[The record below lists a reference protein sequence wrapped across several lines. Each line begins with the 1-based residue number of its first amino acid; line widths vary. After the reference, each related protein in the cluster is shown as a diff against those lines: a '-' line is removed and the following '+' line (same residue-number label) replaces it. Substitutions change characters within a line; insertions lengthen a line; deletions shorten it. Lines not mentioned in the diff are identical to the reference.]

1 MLNKMIG
8 TFIRRP
14 VFTTMFVLL
23 LVVFGIK
30 SYPNLGVDLYP
41 DVELPLVSVTVT
53 YTGASPEEMET
64 LITRPIEDRV
74 SQVAGIKTL
83 SSTVREG
90 YSQTTLEFE
99 LGVDP
104 RDMASEVREK
114 VASVRRRL
122 PDDIDE
128 PVVQRFDISSQS
140 IAAFTFAS
148 DSRSREETRKI
159 VEDVVKEE
167 LQRVEGV
174 SEVSVV
180 GASLRAIKL
189 IADPEKLNSYNIS
202 FQTILD
208 KVNSENINTP
218 GGKARYNDM
227 EITVRTLGK
236 YKNIDDI
243 KNIVIANQD
252 GRPIQ
257 LSDVVKVVDSW
268 EDEDTYSRS
277 NKVPSVMVLV
287 RKQSKTNT
295 VDVVDGVNASM
306 EQMMENDLPKDI
318 KVDVVRDQSAYIR
331 ENVADVW
338 NAILFGGFLALLIT
352 YMFLRD
358 FRATIIGGLSIPTSV
373 IATFFLMKSMDFT
386 LNNMSLMALSLAVGI
401 LIDDAIVLIEN
412 IFRHMEMGKSPIQ
425 AAQDATEELSLAILA
440 TSLSLMAV
448 FVPIGSMGEVVG
460 QYFKQFGLTVAFALA
475 FSTMAAYTLTPMIS
489 AYWLKDYREEHA
501 KPHKH
506 PRPKVV
512 QICLDKFEAGF
523 QVICRMYDELMVFAF
538 QHPWK
543 IVLISVASLIFNL
556 FLLPF
561 IGTEYQPTYDSGEFS
576 VSVKAPAGT
585 SIERMKELTLPL
597 EEEILQMPEV
607 RIAAM
612 RLGGSRVPINE
623 GNIDVKLIPSSDR
636 DRSMI
641 DIMDELRRKFGNV
654 EELKVAVVSN
664 QGGGRGD
671 SRPVQVGLRG
681 SDLELLTTYAQD
693 LAERIRQVPGST
705 DVDISSSEEEP
716 EIIVKVDPLRASAMG
731 LDSTSVGK
739 VVEMAFLGKSTSN
752 SFTIG
757 DNDYDIIV
765 QLDAAHRRDINDVA
779 NLRVSNTEGKF
790 VRLGDVADVYFSSGP
805 TRIDRE
811 DRQRQIVVYANTVG
825 ITPGDLIQKIQTEM
839 IPDMNMQVGY
849 RYKMIGQADTMAKAF
864 SEIVKAVILAIIMIY
879 MVLAAEFESFMQ
891 PLVIMMSL
899 PFAIIGAVL
908 GLMVAGQTANMMS
921 LIGFT
926 MLLGLV
932 TKNAILLVDYANQAR
947 AKGMPLREALR
958 EACALRI
965 RPIFMTTLSTIL
977 GMLPI
982 ALGLGAGAEL
992 RQSMGV
998 VLVGGLTTSTLLTL
1012 VVVPLLYLLSEE
1024 WKEKHLHK
1032 S

>member
-104 RDMASEVREK
+104 REMASEVREK

-318 KVDVVRDQSAYIR
+318 KVDVVRDQSPYIR

-501 KPHKH
+501 KPYKH

-681 SDLELLTTYAQD
+681 SDLELLTTYAQK

-864 SEIVKAVILAIIMIY
+864 SEIAKAVILAIIMIY

-947 AKGMPLREALR
+947 AKGKPLREALR

>member
-41 DVELPLVSVTVT
+41 DVELPLVSDPVT

-104 RDMASEVREK
+104 REMASEVREK

-295 VDVVDGVNASM
+295 VDVVDGVNSSM

-501 KPHKH
+501 KPYKH

-864 SEIVKAVILAIIMIY
+864 SEIAKAVILAIIMIY

>member
-1 MLNKMIG
+1 
-8 TFIRRP
+8 
-14 VFTTMFVLL
+14 
-23 LVVFGIK
+23 
-30 SYPNLGVDLYP
+30 
-41 DVELPLVSVTVT
+41 
-53 YTGASPEEMET
+53 
-64 LITRPIEDRV
+64 
-74 SQVAGIKTL
+74 
-83 SSTVREG
+83 
-90 YSQTTLEFE
+90 
-99 LGVDP
+99 
-104 RDMASEVREK
+104 
-114 VASVRRRL
+114 
-122 PDDIDE
+122 
-128 PVVQRFDISSQS
+128 
-140 IAAFTFAS
+140 
-148 DSRSREETRKI
+148 
-159 VEDVVKEE
+159 
-167 LQRVEGV
+167 
-174 SEVSVV
+174 
-180 GASLRAIKL
+180 
-189 IADPEKLNSYNIS
+189 
-202 FQTILD
+202 
-208 KVNSENINTP
+208 
-218 GGKARYNDM
+218 
-227 EITVRTLGK
+227 
-236 YKNIDDI
+236 
-243 KNIVIANQD
+243 
-252 GRPIQ
+252 
-257 LSDVVKVVDSW
+257 
-268 EDEDTYSRS
+268 
-277 NKVPSVMVLV
+277 
-287 RKQSKTNT
+287 
-295 VDVVDGVNASM
+295 
-306 EQMMENDLPKDI
+306 
-318 KVDVVRDQSAYIR
+318 
-331 ENVADVW
+331 
-338 NAILFGGFLALLIT
+338 
-352 YMFLRD
+352 
-358 FRATIIGGLSIPTSV
+358 
-373 IATFFLMKSMDFT
+373 
-386 LNNMSLMALSLAVGI
+386 
-401 LIDDAIVLIEN
+401 
-412 IFRHMEMGKSPIQ
+412 
-425 AAQDATEELSLAILA
+425 
-440 TSLSLMAV
+440 
-448 FVPIGSMGEVVG
+448 
-460 QYFKQFGLTVAFALA
+460 
-475 FSTMAAYTLTPMIS
+475 
-489 AYWLKDYREEHA
+489 
-501 KPHKH
+501 
-506 PRPKVV
+506 
-512 QICLDKFEAGF
+512 
-523 QVICRMYDELMVFAF
+523 MYDELMVFAF

-623 GNIDVKLIPSSDR
+623 GNIDVKLISSSDR

-654 EELKVAVVSN
+654 EELKVAVVSD

-947 AKGMPLREALR
+947 AKGMSLREALR

>member
-104 RDMASEVREK
+104 REMASEVREK

-257 LSDVVKVVDSW
+257 LS
-268 EDEDTYSRS
+268 
-277 NKVPSVMVLV
+277 
-287 RKQSKTNT
+287 
-295 VDVVDGVNASM
+295 DVVDGVNASM

-460 QYFKQFGLTVAFALA
+460 QFFKQFGLTVAFALA

-501 KPHKH
+501 KPYKH

-523 QVICRMYDELMVFAF
+523 QVVCRMYDELMVFAF

-825 ITPGDLIQKIQTEM
+825 ITPGDLIHKIQTEM

-864 SEIVKAVILAIIMIY
+864 SEIAKAVILAIIMIY

>member
-1 MLNKMIG
+1 MIG

-41 DVELPLVSVTVT
+41 DVELPLVSVSVT

-90 YSQTTLEFE
+90 YSQTVLEFE

-104 RDMASEVREK
+104 REMASEVREK
-114 VASVRRRL
+114 VASVRQRL

-189 IADPEKLNSYNIS
+189 IPDPEKLHTYNIS
-202 FQTILD
+202 FQSILD

-243 KNIVIANQD
+243 KNIVIANQN

-257 LSDVVKVVDSW
+257 LADAVKVVDSW
-268 EDEDTYSRS
+268 EDEETYSRT
-277 NKVPSVMVLV
+277 NKIPSVMVLV

-295 VDVVDGVNASM
+295 VDVIDGVNTSM
-306 EQMMENDLPKDI
+306 EQMMANDLPQDI

-373 IATFFLMKSMDFT
+373 IATFFLMKTMDFT

-425 AAQDATEELSLAILA
+425 AAQDATEELSMAILA

-460 QYFKQFGLTVAFALA
+460 QFFKQFGLTVAFALA
-475 FSTMAAYTLTPMIS
+475 FSTMAAYTLTPMVS

-501 KPHKH
+501 KPYKY
-506 PRPKVV
+506 PRPKIV

-523 QVICRMYDELMVFAF
+523 QVVCRMYDELIVFAF
-538 QHPWK
+538 KYPWK

-556 FLLPF
+556 FLSPF

-576 VSVKAPAGT
+576 ISIKAPAGT
-585 SIERMKELTLPL
+585 SIERMKQLTMPL

-612 RLGGSRVPINE
+612 SLGGLRTPVNE
-623 GNIDVKLIPSSDR
+623 GNIDVKLIPASDR

-641 DIMDELRRKFGNV
+641 AIMDELRRKFGSV

-681 SDLELLTTYAQD
+681 SDLNLLTIYAQD

-731 LDSTSVGK
+731 LDSTSVGE
-739 VVEMAFLGKSTSN
+739 VVEMAFLGKSTNN

-765 QLDAAHRRDINDVA
+765 QLDTAYRRDINDVA
-779 NLRVSNTEGKF
+779 NLRVSNTDGKF
-790 VRLGDVADVYFSSGP
+790 IRLGDVADVYFSSGP

-825 ITPGDLIQKIQTEM
+825 ITPGDLIQKIQNEM

-864 SEIVKAVILAIIMIY
+864 NEIAKAVILAIIMIY

-891 PLVIMMSL
+891 PLVIMISL
-899 PFAIIGAVL
+899 PFAIVGAVL

-965 RPIFMTTLSTIL
+965 RPIFM
-977 GMLPI
+977 
-982 ALGLGAGAEL
+982 
-992 RQSMGV
+992 
-998 VLVGGLTTSTLLTL
+998 
-1012 VVVPLLYLLSEE
+1012 
-1024 WKEKHLHK
+1024 
-1032 S
+1032 

>member
-1 MLNKMIG
+1 
-8 TFIRRP
+8 
-14 VFTTMFVLL
+14 
-23 LVVFGIK
+23 
-30 SYPNLGVDLYP
+30 
-41 DVELPLVSVTVT
+41 
-53 YTGASPEEMET
+53 
-64 LITRPIEDRV
+64 
-74 SQVAGIKTL
+74 
-83 SSTVREG
+83 
-90 YSQTTLEFE
+90 
-99 LGVDP
+99 
-104 RDMASEVREK
+104 
-114 VASVRRRL
+114 
-122 PDDIDE
+122 
-128 PVVQRFDISSQS
+128 
-140 IAAFTFAS
+140 
-148 DSRSREETRKI
+148 
-159 VEDVVKEE
+159 
-167 LQRVEGV
+167 
-174 SEVSVV
+174 
-180 GASLRAIKL
+180 
-189 IADPEKLNSYNIS
+189 
-202 FQTILD
+202 
-208 KVNSENINTP
+208 
-218 GGKARYNDM
+218 
-227 EITVRTLGK
+227 
-236 YKNIDDI
+236 
-243 KNIVIANQD
+243 
-252 GRPIQ
+252 
-257 LSDVVKVVDSW
+257 
-268 EDEDTYSRS
+268 
-277 NKVPSVMVLV
+277 
-287 RKQSKTNT
+287 
-295 VDVVDGVNASM
+295 
-306 EQMMENDLPKDI
+306 
-318 KVDVVRDQSAYIR
+318 
-331 ENVADVW
+331 
-338 NAILFGGFLALLIT
+338 
-352 YMFLRD
+352 
-358 FRATIIGGLSIPTSV
+358 
-373 IATFFLMKSMDFT
+373 
-386 LNNMSLMALSLAVGI
+386 
-401 LIDDAIVLIEN
+401 
-412 IFRHMEMGKSPIQ
+412 
-425 AAQDATEELSLAILA
+425 
-440 TSLSLMAV
+440 
-448 FVPIGSMGEVVG
+448 
-460 QYFKQFGLTVAFALA
+460 
-475 FSTMAAYTLTPMIS
+475 
-489 AYWLKDYREEHA
+489 
-501 KPHKH
+501 
-506 PRPKVV
+506 
-512 QICLDKFEAGF
+512 
-523 QVICRMYDELMVFAF
+523 
-538 QHPWK
+538 
-543 IVLISVASLIFNL
+543 
-556 FLLPF
+556 
-561 IGTEYQPTYDSGEFS
+561 
-576 VSVKAPAGT
+576 
-585 SIERMKELTLPL
+585 MKELTLPL

-681 SDLELLTTYAQD
+681 SDLELLTTYAQE

-864 SEIVKAVILAIIMIY
+864 SEIAKAVILAIIMIY

-947 AKGMPLREALR
+947 AKGKPLREALR

>member
-104 RDMASEVREK
+104 REMASAVREK

-189 IADPEKLNSYNIS
+189 IADPEKLNGYNIS

-501 KPHKH
+501 KPYKH

-864 SEIVKAVILAIIMIY
+864 SEIAKAVILAIIMIY